1 MLLGAWWRLF
11 LLVQISFFLSFLSSS
26 DLGLVESGLQTLT
39 TVFSRVRGVESWA
52 AVQELVVYICTV
64 LDPNLDKHDT
74 GMYKN

>member
-1 MLLGAWWRLF
+1 MVTFFTCINLF
-11 LLVQISFFLSFLSSS
+11 FFFLSFLSSS

-52 AVQELVVYICTV
+52 VVQELVVYICTV

>member
-1 MLLGAWWRLF
+1 MVTFFTCTNLF
-11 LLVQISFFLSFLSSS
+11 FFFFLSFLSSS

-52 AVQELVVYICTV
+52 VVQELVVYICTV

-74 GMYKN
+74 GMFIVKN